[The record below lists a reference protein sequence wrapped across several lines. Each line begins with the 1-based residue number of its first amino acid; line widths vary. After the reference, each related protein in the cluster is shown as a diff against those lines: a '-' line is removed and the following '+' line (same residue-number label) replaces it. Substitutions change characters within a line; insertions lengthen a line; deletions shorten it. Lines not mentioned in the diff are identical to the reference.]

1 MNIYEKAVAGL
12 TLAGH
17 DANVIQQS
25 AEDIGVGECVESRLA
40 RRTLLPHPRRRGY
53 LVGRIL
59 QRTTKRKAM
68 TLTLGENQVAVLDY
82 STRKVAVVTFDDINA
97 VDVEESLYE
106 LGYEVANCAW
116 MT

>member
-1 MNIYEKAVAGL
+1 M
-12 TLAGH
+12 T
-17 DANVIQQS
+17 
-25 AEDIGVGECVESRLA
+25 
-40 RRTLLPHPRRRGY
+40 
-53 LVGRIL
+53 
-59 QRTTKRKAM
+59 M
-68 TLTLGENQVAVLDY
+68 TLGTNQVAVLDY